1 MGIPP
6 KLIKKNFNFRY
17 GYRYNLGAI
26 INPRQGNMR
35 IFLMLNHG
43 EHDALLP
50 WPLEFNST
58 VTIIPPTGSTEHPIL
73 LDMEARS
80 MKSPQPHVPVTYKYS
95 LVLSLEK
102 LCKFATRDTLYIRGV
117 VEEAEVCSSSDSD
130 EL

>member
-1 MGIPP
+1 
-6 KLIKKNFNFRY
+6 
-17 GYRYNLGAI
+17 
-26 INPRQGNMR
+26 MR

-95 LVLSLEK
+95 HVLSLEK
-102 LCKFATRDTLYIRGV
+102 LCKFAAHDTVYIRGV
-117 VEEAEVCSSSDSD
+117 VEETETCSSSDAD